1 MSAGEKAR
9 ALSGRADNIGR
20 SGGQHS
26 PPQRTVPP
34 LTVRQSGLIVT
45 KVPLLQSGRADTSNI
60 PVGGAAC
67 RYTQADPP
75 PSPHDRRAPP
85 AHARLCAVVP
95 SPATPASAPQ
105 ARALARDPVEPS
117 P

>member
-26 PPQRTVPP
+26 PPQRTVTP
-34 LTVRQSGLIVT
+34 LTVRQSGLFGQKT
-45 KVPLLQSGRADTSNI
+45 TLLQSARADTSNI
-60 PVGGAAC
+60 PVGGAA
-67 RYTQADPP
+67 RRDTQAGPT

-85 AHARLCAVVP
+85 AHARLCPVFP